1 MTDEKS
7 AGMVRITVKLRPDQY
22 DEVFRHVREIGS
34 TISAFCRESMA
45 KAMREK
51 YDTAHGNR
59 NTERM
64 FRLECASPSGFATLH
79 RRPVEDQS
87 PRSSIISRPGKGSRW
102 RKPSPTGNRF
112 GYGAFPTVRR
122 R

>member
-79 RRPVEDQS
+79 RRPLEQIPV
-87 PRSSIISRPGKGSRW
+87 RFTHSRHGGRNSGIPSR
-102 RKPSPTGNRF
+102 
-112 GYGAFPTVRR
+112 
-122 R
+122 